1 MVLAEMFKAFE
12 KVFGDQATLWR
23 GDICSPLWG
32 PHCISHNLSTMSAGA
47 VCAGVPVVFL
57 ISVGACLL
65 LDGEQ
70 Y

>member
-12 KVFGDQATLWR
+12 EVFGDQARLYR

-32 PHCISHNLSTMSAGA
+32 PHCISDNLSTMLVGA
-47 VCAGVPVVFL
+47 VSAGVPVVFL
-57 ISVGACLL
+57 ISVGTCLL